1 MTLHKESKG
10 CMDGQ
15 LHFQSYACASD
26 VPSTTIT
33 SEDQDHH
40 GRTSSALLCRLHV
53 RIEPTQVGEKK
64 KQHREMIKALMMI
77 MMENANITVR
87 DRDKLNQAV
96 RSKRQSFF
104 SQKDK
109 MFLI

>member
-15 LHFQSYACASD
+15 LHFQTYACASD

-40 GRTSSALLCRLHV
+40 GRTPSALLCRLHV
-53 RIEPTQVGEKK
+53 RIEPNQVGEKTR
-64 KQHREMIKALMMI
+64 QHREMIKAQIMI
-77 MMENANITVR
+77 MMKNANITVR
-87 DRDKLNQAV
+87 NGDLMNQAV
-96 RSKRQSFF
+96 RSEKQTFF
-104 SQKDK
+104 NDKDK

>member
-33 SEDQDHH
+33 SEDKDHH
-40 GRTSSALLCRLHV
+40 GRTPSALLCRLHV
-53 RIEPTQVGEKK
+53 RIEPTQVGEKT
-64 KQHREMIKALMMI
+64 KQHIEMIKAQMII
-77 MMENANITVR
+77 MMKNANITVR
-87 DRDKLNQAV
+87 DG
-96 RSKRQSFF
+96 
-104 SQKDK
+104 DK
-109 MFLI
+109 MNQSASYEKPTF